1 MFLVYL
7 TFFSIIGVL
16 SYIIYNLLRKVEKLE
31 DIILDHQKY
40 IFRVS
45 DVIKQS
51 NELINEVD
59 QKGTF
64 RSDDEV
70 GRFFEYLKEIQSTLD
85 DYKISDLNGKK
96 TE

>member
-7 TFFSIIGVL
+7 TFFIIIGIKA
-16 SYIIYNLLRKVEKLE
+16 YIIYNLLRKVEKLE
-31 DIILDHQKY
+31 DIITDHQKY
-40 IFRVS
+40 ILEVS
-45 DVIKQS
+45 EVIEKS

-64 RSDDEV
+64 KSDDEV
-70 GRFFEYLKEIQSTLD
+70 GTFFDYLKEIQGILNN
-85 DYKISDLNGKK
+85 YKISDLNGKK